1 MRSTA
6 TRLTFLWLGCLI
18 LAIACTPALANDRGE
33 ITGVKLEPEKKNLV
47 ISTKGATGKHQTRVI
62 GSPNRLVIDLAG
74 MGVANN
80 IPRKVRCGQI
90 DIEEIRIGNSKTG
103 ARIVVDF
110 RNRPVPPYNINRDEN
125 RLQVA
130 FGNSLAGDLPGVGA
144 DSEKNS
150 EEKNDRPT
158 PLDPSF
164 VPAAAEARG
173 QATLETSLKAAVP
186 TDGSEGAISRP
197 ERPQPAEK
205 ETLVAQGMT
214 GKPPSSMHD
223 KPARASLQSRGVPA
237 IDRGPVPEISPEN
250 ARMVRE
256 VRPPVTPPTPDP
268 RLLVQE
274 ITELKFIQV
283 GHNARLVVRG
293 GDGLDYRMNKVSPTK
308 LRLDLINAEIP
319 KAHQKP
325 LRTDLFSTSVEMII
339 PGSQTIFVQ
348 LKDAVPYQV
357 EKKKGV
363 LMIDFPPP
371 RFTMTHYREG
381 GGVGAGLGGGE
392 TSRIFREEQIRK
404 ETDAFN
410 KQIERLQKEQEQLQ
424 KQRIEIIKK
433 YQVSPDPEVFNKPV
447 TMDFQGI
454 SLKNAFRLLAEQAG
468 INIIVGDGV
477 QGTTTLRLF
486 EVPLGQVIDT
496 IINAHNLDREMVGN
510 VMRVDGQAAMKK
522 LKEERQKEYTARIE
536 EVDIRLDNDPA
547 SVSKSGAKASE
558 RRKAAGPGIRQ
569 QIEDY
574 EKRIGRLT
582 QELQKLQ
589 EAPVEDTRTEDIG
602 EAGCITLDGEQ
613 VCFNYATVRLSYAK
627 PSDIVRT
634 LDCIFNLNCKGA
646 GVGATTKTF
655 VEEEEAAAMA
665 GMGAGALAGAAG
677 LESYSQQLQDQGFS
691 PDSPGYRSRMQ
702 TQAVT
707 AAQVQSAQ
715 AQRASA
721 AAIAAGGGQRRGVQ
735 VALAF
740 GEDPR
745 LAKIIAYSRIWPDE
759 VNRMIFIKDTPD
771 RIAQMKKM
779 IFILDVPNPQILLE
793 SRFVVVDR
801 NWSRGLGIIW
811 GGMNDQSG
819 LLSNNRK
826 AFWGLTGETGVAA
839 RNSANDGSPP
849 PLPDGTLI
857 PNQYAVNLPST
868 ASSIMGLGMTFGF
881 LAGNYLTQLDMRLQV
896 GESNNKA
903 KVLARPKI
911 QVLNKQKAMIK
922 RGLSIPYSTVSA
934 EGTQTQMINADLKLD
949 VTPIIYPDGRIQ
961 LHVKITNNE
970 PVPPADVPGTTQP
983 SIRTRE
989 AETYMMVKDGDTA
1002 VMGGLLQDSTNTSR
1016 AGWPGLMNV
1025 PLIGNLFSNKFSSTT
1040 STEMLIFLTPSIIR
1054 RPPPAS

>member
-18 LAIACTPALANDRGE
+18 LAIACAPALADAPGE
-33 ITGVKLEPEKKNLV
+33 ITGVKLDPEKKSLV
-47 ISTKGATGKHQTRVI
+47 ISTKGTTGKHQARVI
-62 GSPNRLVIDLAG
+62 GGPNRLVIDFAG
-74 MGVANN
+74 TGVAN
-80 IPRKVRCGQI
+80 IPRKIHCGQI
-90 DIEEIRIGNSKTG
+90 DIQEIRVGNSGTG
-103 ARIVVDF
+103 ARVVVDF
-110 RNRPVPPYNINRDEN
+110 RNRPVPPFNVSRDEN
-125 RLQVA
+125 QVQVA
-130 FGNSLAGDLPGVGA
+130 FGNSLAGDLPGSGA
-144 DSEKNS
+144 DSDKDSGEKTGGPS
-150 EEKNDRPT
+150 
-158 PLDPSF
+158 PLDPRF
-164 VPAAAEARG
+164 VPAAANAGGDAVSEA
-173 QATLETSLKAAVP
+173 SLKVP
-186 TDGSEGAISRP
+186 VPADGSKGVNGGSRAP
-197 ERPQPAEK
+197 EPVGK
-205 ETLVAQGMT
+205 ELRLAQSMT
-214 GKPPSSMHD
+214 DKPPSSMHD
-223 KPARASLQSRGVPA
+223 RPARAPLQSRGIPA
-237 IDRGPVPEISPEN
+237 VDKEAAPDVSPEN

-319 KAHQKP
+319 KVHQKP

-371 RFTMTHYREG
+371 RFTMVHSKEAG
-381 GGVGAGLGGGE
+381 GLGGGE
-392 TSRIFREEQIRK
+392 ASRIIREEQIRK
-404 ETDAFN
+404 QIDSYN
-410 KQIERLQKEQEQLQ
+410 KQIERLQKDQEQLQ
-424 KQRIEIIKK
+424 KQRTEIIKK

-510 VMRVDGQAAMKK
+510 VMRVDGQLAMKK

-547 SVSKSGAKASE
+547 SVVKGEKTADKK
-558 RRKAAGPGIRQ
+558 RAAGLGVRQ
-569 QIEDY
+569 QIAENQKKIESLMD
-574 EKRIGRLT
+574 
-582 QELQKLQ
+582 ELKKLQ

-602 EAGCITLDGEQ
+602 EAGCITLDGER

-627 PSDIVRT
+627 PADIVRT

-646 GVGATTKTF
+646 GPTGAAQTY
-655 VEEEEAAAMA
+655 VEEEESRALQGMDVGARA
-665 GMGAGALAGAAG
+665 GTLGIA
-677 LESYSQQLQDQGFS
+677 EYSRELQDQGFQ
-691 PDSPGYRSRMQ
+691 PESPGYRSRMQ

-707 AAQVQSAQ
+707 QAQVQSAQ
-715 AQRASA
+715 AQRAA
-721 AAIAAGGGQRRGVQ
+721 AAGIAAGGGQRRGVQ

-745 LAKIIAYSRIWPDE
+745 LAKIIAYARLWPDE
-759 VNRMIFIKDTPD
+759 ANRMIFIKDTPD

-779 IFILDVPNPQILLE
+779 IFSLDVPDPQVLLE
-793 SRFVVVDR
+793 SRLVVVDR
-801 NWSRGLGIIW
+801 DWSRGLGILW

-826 AFWGLTGETGVAA
+826 AFWGVTGETGQLA
-839 RNSANDGSPP
+839 RDSANNGSPP
-849 PLPDGTLI
+849 ALPDGTLI
-857 PNQYAVNLPST
+857 PNQLAINLPPT
-868 ASSIMGLGMTFGF
+868 ITTVLGVGMTFGF
-881 LAGNYLTQLDMRLQV
+881 LAGNYLTQLDMRLQI
-896 GESNNKA
+896 GEATNKA
-903 KVLARPKI
+903 KVLSRPKV
-911 QVLNKQKAMIK
+911 QVLNRQSAMIK
-922 RGLSIPYSTVSA
+922 RGLKLPYQTVSV
-934 EGTQTQMINADLKLD
+934 EGTQTQFINVDLSLN
-949 VTPIIYPDGRIQ
+949 VTPTIFPDGR
-961 LHVKITNNE
+961 VRMKIRITDDE
-970 PVPPADVPGTTQP
+970 PINITGISVP
-983 SIRTRE
+983 SIRQRQ
-989 AETYMMVKDGDTA
+989 AETILMVKDGDTA
-1002 VMGGLLQDSTNTSR
+1002 VIGGILRDSTVNSR

-1025 PLIGNLFSNKFSSTT
+1025 PLIGNLFSSKSSSNTT
-1040 STEMLIFLTPSIIR
+1040 AELLVFVTPTIIR